1 MIKDIQFP
9 CGTKFKDAC
18 KKMYDDVLI
27 SEVPESTN
35 FNGVRILMFYD
46 GGKAES
52 RKGKLDLIKK
62 LCENCTAF
70 DESISEQ
77 ILDIVGYKS

>member
-9 CGTKFKDAC
+9 VGMKITDAC
-18 KKMYDDVLI
+18 EKMYHDVLI
-27 SEVPESTN
+27 GEIPESTN

-46 GGKAES
+46 GGQAES

-62 LCENCTAF
+62 LCEDCTTF
-70 DESISEQ
+70 DESTLEQ
-77 ILDIVGYKS
+77 ILNIVD